1 MSSEFSEL
9 TWPADIGI
17 EGDPVATAWQLAG
30 VAPIGP
36 LDQVGLLA
44 STSAEELLVGLTEV
58 CDGISSD
65 LSAPWPDED

>member
-1 MSSEFSEL
+1 
-9 TWPADIGI
+9 
-17 EGDPVATAWQLAG
+17 

-44 STSAEELLVGLTEV
+44 STSAEELLVGLTQL

-65 LSAPWPDED
+65 LSAPWPDEA